1 MTIDKRGESM
11 PGFSYVAVDKRGKE
25 KRGSLEAETRER
37 ALEQLKAEGLIP
49 VSVREQG
56 ALNKEIDF
64 SIGKKVKPR
73 DLSVFCRQFVSIT
86 QAGVPMKEA
95 LQMLSEQTENKWLK
109 RAISEVLLN
118 VEKGNTL
125 ADSMRSQPDI
135 FPPMLVN
142 MVEAGE
148 QSGSLEMAF
157 SRMAV
162 HFEKEAKLKATIK
175 KATIYPIILVIAA
188 IGVIAVML
196 LFVIPIFIDMF
207 ADLDIEMPAITM
219 FVMNSSKWMTS
230 HWYVVLAFIVG
241 VVVAYKLI
249 YKTTQGRL
257 TIDRIKMKMPLF
269 GKLTVKTACSQFART
284 MSTLL
289 MSGIST
295 IDALET
301 TSKIV
306 NNIHYTNAML
316 KAREEVMKGIPLSE
330 PLEAS
335 GIFPPMVYHM
345 TGIGE
350 ETGNVEEML
359 EKMAD
364 YYDEEVEMTTQSV
377 LAAMEPIII
386 LFMALIIGTLVI
398 AVISPIASMYNG
410 LDNL

>member
-1 MTIDKRGESM
+1 M

-109 RAISEVLLN
+109 CAISEVLLN

-207 ADLDIEMPAITM
+207 ADLDIEMPALTM

-230 HWYVVLAFIVG
+230 HWYVLLAIIVG

-398 AVISPIASMYNG
+398 AVISPIASMYSG

>member
-25 KRGSLEAETRER
+25 KRGSLEAETREK

-207 ADLDIEMPAITM
+207 ADLDIEMPVITM

-230 HWYVVLAFIVG
+230 HWYVVLAIIVG
-241 VVVAYKLI
+241 VVAAYKLI
-249 YKTTQGRL
+249 YRTTQGRL

>member
-11 PGFSYVAVDKRGKE
+11 HGFSYVAVDKRGKE

-56 ALNKEIDF
+56 PLNKEIDF

-125 ADSMRSQPDI
+125 ADSMRSLPDI

-230 HWYVVLAFIVG
+230 HWYVVLAIIVG

-316 KAREEVMKGIPLSE
+316 KAREEVMKGVPLSE

>member
-230 HWYVVLAFIVG
+230 HWYVVLAIIVG
-241 VVVAYKLI
+241 VVAAYKLI

-398 AVISPIASMYNG
+398 AVISPIASMYSG

>member
-11 PGFSYVAVDKRGKE
+11 PVFSYVAVDKRGKE

-230 HWYVVLAFIVG
+230 HWYVVLAMIVG
-241 VVVAYKLI
+241 VVAAYKLI
-249 YKTTQGRL
+249 YRTTQGRL

-316 KAREEVMKGIPLSE
+316 KAREEVMKGVPLSE

-386 LFMALIIGTLVI
+386 LFMAYIVI
-398 AVISPIASMYNG
+398 VSKKYEVEKNK
-410 LDNL
+410 LK

>member
-207 ADLDIEMPAITM
+207 ADLDIEMLALTM

-230 HWYVVLAFIVG
+230 HWYVVLAIIVG

-249 YKTTQGRL
+249 YRTTQGRL

-345 TGIGE
+345 IGIGE

>member
-1 MTIDKRGESM
+1 M

-207 ADLDIEMPAITM
+207 ADLDIEMPALTM

-230 HWYVVLAFIVG
+230 HWYVVLAIIVG

-316 KAREEVMKGIPLSE
+316 KAREEVMKGVPLSE

-350 ETGNVEEML
+350 EAGNVEEML

-398 AVISPIASMYNG
+398 AVIWPIASMYNG

>member
-1 MTIDKRGESM
+1 M
-11 PGFSYVAVDKRGKE
+11 PGFTYMAVDKRGKE
-25 KRGSLEAETRER
+25 KRGSIEADNKEKVVDI
-37 ALEQLKAEGLIP
+37 LKNDGLIP
-49 VSVREQG
+49 VSVKEQG

-109 RAISEVLLN
+109 RAISEVLLS

-125 ADSMRSQPDI
+125 ADSMRGQSDI
-135 FPPMLVN
+135 FPPMLIN

-148 QSGSLEMAF
+148 NSGSLEMAF

-162 HFEKEAKLKATIK
+162 QFEKEAKLKATIR
-175 KATIYPIILVIAA
+175 KATIYPIILIIAA
-188 IGVIAVML
+188 IGVVAVML

-207 ADLDIEMPAITM
+207 ADLDVEMPGITM
-219 FVMNSSKWMTS
+219 WVMNTSEWMTE
-230 HWYVVLAFIVG
+230 HWYMILGLIILVIA
-241 VVVAYKLI
+241 AYKMI
-249 YKTTQGRL
+249 YRTEQGRL
-257 TIDRIKMKMPLF
+257 AIDRVKMKMPLF
-269 GKLTVKTACSQFART
+269 GKLTVKTACAQFART

-289 MSGIST
+289 SSGIST

-301 TSKIV
+301 VSKIV
-306 NNIHYTNAML
+306 NNIHYTNALL

-330 PLEAS
+330 PLTAS
-335 GIFPPMVYHM
+335 KIFPPMVCHM

-350 ETGNVEEML
+350 ETGNIEDML
-359 EKMAD
+359 EKLAD

-377 LAAMEPIII
+377 LAAMEPLIIV
-386 LFMALIIGTLVI
+386 FMAVVVGTLVV
-398 AVISPIASMYNG
+398 AVVSPIGAMYSG

>member
-1 MTIDKRGESM
+1 M

-207 ADLDIEMPAITM
+207 ADLDIEMPALTM

-230 HWYVVLAFIVG
+230 HWYVLLAIIVG